1 MNNIYSKTKLQENS
15 KDEVFENSY
24 SLVDYKYLNSFNV
37 EINKVNEY
45 ELSTDNEEII
55 AEYPLSF
62 ILNDKYVNTFLCTP
76 YNLEELVVGF
86 LKTKGYIENKRS
98 LLSLEINEK
107 ERFAKVNIQN
117 KQESKDEQII
127 FLNSLDYIKC
137 TPVES
142 DIKINYDTVYSIM
155 DRNLNS
161 SYLFKNTGGVHSV
174 SIFNYDKN
182 IVTCEDVARHNAM
195 DKAIGFC
202 VLNEISLKDKII
214 AVSGRISLEMI
225 LKAAMTQI
233 PIVVSKSA
241 PTNLSIELSKKLN
254 ITLIGFVRGRR
265 MNIYANPQRVIK
277 K

>member
-117 KQESKDEQII
+117 KQESEDEQII

-174 SIFNYDKN
+174 SIFNYDEN

>member
-174 SIFNYDKN
+174 SIFNYDEN

-214 AVSGRISLEMI
+214 AVSGRVSLEMI

>member
-1 MNNIYSKTKLQENS
+1 M
-15 KDEVFENSY
+15 
-24 SLVDYKYLNSFNV
+24 DYEYLNSFNV

-117 KQESKDEQII
+117 KQESEDEQII

-174 SIFNYDKN
+174 SIFNYDEN

>member
-117 KQESKDEQII
+117 KQESEDEQII

-161 SYLFKNTGGVHSV
+161 SHLFKNTGGVHSV
-174 SIFNYDKN
+174 SIFNYDEN